1 MDDINAITLFY
12 LLSNKDVALD
22 RNNPVEFV
30 KVFRETKET
39 ISIAMR
45 EANGLSEA
53 IGSGDFT
60 L

>member
-12 LLSNKDVALD
+12 LLSNKDVVPD

-39 ISIAMR
+39 ISTAMR

-53 IGSGDFT
+53 IDSGNFT